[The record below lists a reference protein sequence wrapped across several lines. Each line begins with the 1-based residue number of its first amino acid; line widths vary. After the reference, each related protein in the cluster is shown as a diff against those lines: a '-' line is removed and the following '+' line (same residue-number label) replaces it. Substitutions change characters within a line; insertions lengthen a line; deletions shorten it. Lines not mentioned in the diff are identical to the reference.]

1 MKQRRLIV
9 ALFASLVMPC
19 FGQSTAPYQNPDL
32 TPERRAADLVGR
44 MTLEERILQMQNS
57 APAIPRLDVPVYNWW
72 NEALHGVATGRATV
86 FPQAIA
92 LGSTWDPA
100 LVHRI
105 AEAISTE
112 ARAKY
117 NEAKRQPP
125 VQEVA
130 PGAAPGRTAGLTYW
144 SPNINIFRDPRW
156 GRGQETYGEDP
167 YLTSRMGVAFVTG
180 MQGNDPHYL
189 KAGCYT
195 EALRRT
201 QRSGAA
207 APRV

>member
-112 ARAKY
+112 ARAKRSITRP
-117 NEAKRQPP
+117 NGSRQFKKLRQVPLRAEPP
-125 VQEVA
+125 
-130 PGAAPGRTAGLTYW
+130 G
-144 SPNINIFRDPRW
+144 SP
-156 GRGQETYGEDP
+156 
-167 YLTSRMGVAFVTG
+167 TG
-180 MQGNDPHYL
+180 
-189 KAGCYT
+189 
-195 EALRRT
+195 RRT
-201 QRSGAA
+201 STSFAIRAGDGAGGNL
-207 APRV
+207 R

>member
-156 GRGQETYGEDP
+156 GRGP
-167 YLTSRMGVAFVTG
+167 
-180 MQGNDPHYL
+180 GN
-189 KAGCYT
+189 
-195 EALRRT
+195 LR
-201 QRSGAA
+201 
-207 APRV
+207 